1 MKLGG
6 MVIYFLSTKGIPL
19 FFVLMA
25 RWRYILIG
33 SFIFSFYS
41 GLISQ
46 NQFWICENGF
56 VSFASKAPLEMIQ
69 AESRHVRGIMS
80 PASKSFAFS
89 LNINSFEGFNSD
101 VQQTHFLEN
110 YLEGKKYPQA
120 TFTGKLIEDVP
131 FDKPGTY
138 SVRAKGNL
146 NIHGITKER
155 IIRGTLTVKNDGGQ
169 IDTDFSIPVSD
180 HGITIP
186 KIVQQKISDD
196 IQVKVRMDFS
206 LGQQP

>member
-1 MKLGG
+1 
-6 MVIYFLSTKGIPL
+6 MVLYFLGPESSCL
-19 FFVLMA
+19 YFVAMA
-25 RWRYILIG
+25 WRRYIFIG
-33 SFIFSFYS
+33 GFLFSFCS
-41 GLISQ
+41 ALTGQ
-46 NQFWICENGF
+46 KNFWVCENGF
-56 VSFASKAPLEMIQ
+56 VSFASEAPLEIIQ
-69 AESRHVRGIMS
+69 AKSHLMRGIIS
-80 PASKSFAFS
+80 PSSKSFAFS

-131 FDKPGTY
+131 FDTPGTY

-146 NIHGITKER
+146 NIHGISKER
-155 IIRGTLTVKNDGGQ
+155 IIRGTLVVKNDGGE
-169 IDTDFSIPVSD
+169 IETDFSIPVSD

-186 KIVQQKISDD
+186 KIVQQKISDE
-196 IQVKVRMDFS
+196 IQVKVKLDFT